1 MAFTAVTPIAAV
13 AGSLLT
19 IDAAAV
25 DGAMSFQGRVTIP
38 TADTRPYF
46 AGSWVARKGL
56 TAGLSAEGSISGYVS
71 ETQFGGALWTK
82 LIAGN
87 TVAIV
92 MQDETGAGKDTISGN
107 FILSELSKT
116 NPADGYVEFSCNFRS
131 AGTITLT
138 P

>member
-13 AGSLLT
+13 AGALLT

-25 DGAMSFQGRVTIP
+25 DGAVQFQGRLTIP
-38 TADTRPYF
+38 QAETRAYF

-56 TAGLSAEGSISGYVS
+56 TAGLSMEGSVSGYVS
-71 ETQFGGALWTK
+71 EAQFGGVLWTK

-87 TVAIV
+87 TVALV
-92 MQDETGAGKDTISGN
+92 MTDETGAGKDSISGN
-107 FILSELSKT
+107 FILSELSKSD
-116 NPADGYVEFSCNFRS
+116 PSDGFVEFTANFRS